1 MSYSR
6 LENIGFLIAN
16 FRTIFVFFKNG
27 IQIQKYNYKLRP
39 AGPVPVP
46 VPVFVHPFPVPVPVL
61 VHPFPVPVPVF
72 NGPVPVMVHPFPVP
86 VPVPVPVVWGLAD
99 TSAIAQTNEIA

>member
-1 MSYSR
+1 MG
-6 LENIGFLIAN
+6 I
-16 FRTIFVFFKNG
+16 RTFFVFYENG
-27 IQIQKYNYKLRP
+27 IIQKYNYILRP
-39 AGPVPVP
+39 AGPVP

-61 VHPFPVPVPVF
+61 VHSFPVPVPVF